1 MGRISYDFV
10 GERVLVTGASRGIGR
25 AIAEGYAKAGAE
37 VYLLA
42 DDAAVVV
49 AAEQVAAAT
58 GAGCHPI
65 ECDITDADAVV
76 AALDQIGHID
86 VLVNNAGLER
96 ITPIADPEAE
106 ATFRRIIE
114 INVIG
119 TYLVTR
125 RAVGHMTEGGR
136 IILTASI
143 WSRTAVPEFSAYV
156 ASKHAN
162 LGFMRSIA
170 HELGPRG
177 IRVNAV
183 CPGWVRTEA
192 AMLSLANMAKATGRA
207 GAGAPRCDRGGAG
220 ASRVARAARHGAAL
234 PLSRLGRR
242 AGHHRTGLHARPWRG
257 NGMTGLED
265 RLVLVT
271 GAHRGIGAACA
282 RAFAAAAP
290 ASPAPDIRK
299 PEADARVFAAARE
312 KKGSYRTG
320 LRRRRRAARWRRCS
334 RS

>member
-1 MGRISYDFV
+1 MGAIRYDFT

-25 AIAEGYAKAGAE
+25 AVAEGYATAGAE
-37 VYLLA
+37 VFLLA
-42 DDAAVVV
+42 TGPAVAEAAREV
-49 AAEQVAAAT
+49 ASAT
-58 GAGCHPI
+58 GAACHPI
-65 ECDITDADAVV
+65 ECDITDAAAV
-76 AALDQIGHID
+76 AAAMDEIGRID

-106 ATFRRIIE
+106 AAFRRIIE

-125 RAVGHMTEGGR
+125 HAVARMSEGGR

-170 HELGPRG
+170 HELAPRG

-192 AMLSLANMAKATGRA
+192 AMLSLANMARRSGRPEQALLDEIVAAQVLPGLLEPADMVPLYLFLASDGAKDITGQA
-207 GAGAPRCDRGGAG
+207 YMLDRGEVMA
-220 ASRVARAARHGAAL
+220 
-234 PLSRLGRR
+234 
-242 AGHHRTGLHARPWRG
+242 
-257 NGMTGLED
+257 
-265 RLVLVT
+265 
-271 GAHRGIGAACA
+271 
-282 RAFAAAAP
+282 
-290 ASPAPDIRK
+290 
-299 PEADARVFAAARE
+299 
-312 KKGSYRTG
+312 
-320 LRRRRRAARWRRCS
+320 
-334 RS
+334 